1 LLETLLEFGVGFA
14 GVRRGFA
21 ASSLTE
27 TPLEFCFGVGFAAA
41 RRGFAASSCTETLL
55 EFGFFVVCI
64 ARIVAQV
71 WGAGSKMVI
80 PRFADFKVMSKRC
93 DLIVFDRDSSVTD
106 STAII
111 AGCDD

>member
-1 LLETLLEFGVGFA
+1 
-14 GVRRGFA
+14 
-21 ASSLTE
+21 
-27 TPLEFCFGVGFAAA
+27 
-41 RRGFAASSCTETLL
+41 
-55 EFGFFVVCI
+55 
-64 ARIVAQV
+64 
-71 WGAGSKMVI
+71 MVI